1 MQYRIDP
8 AHRLATVE
16 MPERVRGRDI
26 AETMAAIYRDSAW
39 VAGYRILWG
48 GGIITELLFEKDD
61 LPSFDQLLTQHAA
74 VAPSTEVIV
83 VRRHLDYGMAMTY
96 AGLARSRHPVHVC
109 RSMTEAKSIL
119 RD

>member
-61 LPSFDQLLTQHAA
+61 LPSFDQLLT
-74 VAPSTEVIV
+74 
-83 VRRHLDYGMAMTY
+83 
-96 AGLARSRHPVHVC
+96 
-109 RSMTEAKSIL
+109 
-119 RD
+119 